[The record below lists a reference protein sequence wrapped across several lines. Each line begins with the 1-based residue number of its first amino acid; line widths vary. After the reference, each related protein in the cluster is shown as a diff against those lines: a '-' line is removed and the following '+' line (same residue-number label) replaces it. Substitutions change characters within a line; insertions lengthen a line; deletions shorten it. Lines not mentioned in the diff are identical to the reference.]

1 MSRKIH
7 FDEAGYVAERKN
19 RHAPGK
25 VVIHLAGEQGFDS
38 EGAGKY
44 MVSCDA
50 HHTLVFTT
58 SVRKA
63 RAIMKSVDFCEACME
78 NNLE

>member
-1 MSRKIH
+1 MPRKVH
-7 FDEAGYVAERKN
+7 NNDAGYIAERKN
-19 RHAPGK
+19 PHAPGK
-25 VVIHLAGEQGFDS
+25 VVIHLADAQGFDS

-58 SVRKA
+58 SAPKA
-63 RAIMKSVDFCEACME
+63 RAIMKSVDFCEACMAKRD
-78 NNLE
+78 